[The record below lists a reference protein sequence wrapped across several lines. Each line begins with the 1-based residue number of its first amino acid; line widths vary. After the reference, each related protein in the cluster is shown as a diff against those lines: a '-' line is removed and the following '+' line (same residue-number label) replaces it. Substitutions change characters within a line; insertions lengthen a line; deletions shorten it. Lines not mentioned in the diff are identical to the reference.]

1 MKRKL
6 ISLVIFSLFATVTV
20 SAQVRAGIRGGVNV
34 SQLKSSDEITTGDY
48 KITIPSYAMLGYHVG
63 LVSQI
68 QLFRLYIQPE
78 VLYTVTRN
86 DINIYDL
93 NSVDP
98 DDADPTTQKLNRL
111 DFPVMLGF
119 KSKVFKAGI
128 GPVVTFLISDD
139 SDLEKITD
147 YDLRLNKASIGFQAG
162 IGFDIHKVALD
173 LKYEGSL
180 SKLGDGIRI
189 GSEKMA
195 FDSRISQF
203 IFSVGL
209 FF

>member
-1 MKRKL
+1 MKSKL
-6 ISLVIFSLFATVTV
+6 ISLVILSLFATVLV
-20 SAQVRAGIRGGVNV
+20 SAQVRVGIRGGVNV

-48 KITIPSYAMLGYHVG
+48 KITIPNYAMLGYHVG

-78 VLYTVTRN
+78 ALYTVTRN

-98 DDADPTTQKLNRL
+98 ENADPTTQKLNRL
-111 DFPVMLGF
+111 DFPVMFGF
-119 KSKVFKAGI
+119 KGKVFKAGI

-139 SDLEKITD
+139 SDLKKITD
-147 YDLRLNKASIGFQAG
+147 YDLKLNRASIGFQAG
-162 IGFDIHKVALD
+162 IGFDINKLAID

-180 SKLGDGIRI
+180 SKLGDGINI
-189 GSEKMA
+189 GAERMA
-195 FDSRISQF
+195 FDSRINQF
-203 IFSVGL
+203 ILSVG
-209 FF
+209 FFF

>member
-6 ISLVIFSLFATVTV
+6 ASLVILSLFATVMV
-20 SAQVRAGIRGGVNV
+20 SAQVRLGIRGGVNV

-48 KITIPSYAMLGYHVG
+48 KITIPNYAMLGYHVG

-78 VLYTVTRN
+78 ALYTVTRN

-93 NSVDP
+93 NSADP
-98 DDADPTTQKLNRL
+98 DNADPTTQKLNRL

-147 YDLRLNKASIGFQAG
+147 YDLKLNKASIGFQAG
-162 IGFDIHKVALD
+162 IGFDINKLAID

-180 SKLGDGIRI
+180 SKLGDGITI
-189 GSEKMA
+189 GGEKMV
-195 FDSRISQF
+195 FDSRINQF
-203 IFSVGL
+203 IFSVG
-209 FF
+209 FFF